1 LDDNIQPINAII
13 KSYKINKKRGKRKM
27 NTKKYFPTALAL
39 YFTYF
44 VHGIGVSI
52 LGQYKQSFAGAW
64 GAAKLSTGAF
74 DVSIVLAVIAALGLG
89 RLITLP
95 VAGPLSDKFGR
106 RISGLI
112 GIVLYVAYFVGIVM
126 APNMSVAYVF
136 ALLGGAA
143 NSFLDTCVTPT
154 LLEIFTESGDVAN
167 MFTKFSI
174 SIGQFVLPFAIGFV
188 AASAMSYTTIFFVT
202 GAALAADGLLIAFMK
217 FPPRNVA
224 AGAEG
229 AQAKPEKMK
238 FTPVSIAVIS
248 LGFTITSTF
257 QLWLNCNQEL
267 GKLYGLANPK
277 DIQSYYAMGTMA
289 AILVTAV
296 LVKKV
301 LKPVHILVLYPSI
314 SFVMLGIVYMVR
326 TPGICLVAGFVLGY
340 AAAGGVL
347 QLAVSTANSFFPM
360 HKGKITSIVMIAS
373 SLANFIILNIA
384 GMLSKAGGAANGPLY
399 VVLLNMGVTLV
410 GILIAVYVNVQF
422 KKQGLDKKNA
432 VA

>member
-1 LDDNIQPINAII
+1 
-13 KSYKINKKRGKRKM
+13 M
-27 NTKKYFPTALAL
+27 NTKKYLPTALAL

-44 VHGIGVSI
+44 IHGIGVSI
-52 LGQYKQSFAGAW
+52 LGQYKQSFAGSW

-95 VAGPLSDKFGR
+95 IAGPLSDKFGR

-126 APNMSVAYVF
+126 APSMSVAYVF

-143 NSFLDTCVTPT
+143 NSFLDTCVTPS

-188 AASAMSYTTIFFVT
+188 AASAMSYTTIFFAA
-202 GAALAADGLLIAFMK
+202 GAALAIDGLLIAFMP
-217 FPPRNVA
+217 FPPRNVV
-224 AGAEG
+224 AGDG
-229 AQAKPEKMK
+229 KSVQAKPEKMK

-289 AILVTAV
+289 AVLVTAV
-296 LVKKV
+296 LVKKL

-326 TPGICLVAGFVLGY
+326 TPGICLIAGFVLGY

-422 KKQGLDKKNA
+422 KKQGVDKKNA

>member
-1 LDDNIQPINAII
+1 
-13 KSYKINKKRGKRKM
+13 M
-27 NTKKYFPTALAL
+27 NTTAVSKKKYIPTALAL
-39 YFTYF
+39 YLAYF

-64 GAAKLSTGAF
+64 GAAKLSNGTF
-74 DVSIVLAVIAALGLG
+74 DVSTVLAVIAALGLG
-89 RLITLP
+89 RLVSLP
-95 VAGPLSDKFGR
+95 ISGPLSDKFGR
-106 RISGLI
+106 RISGII
-112 GIVLYVAYFVGIVM
+112 GIILYIAYFIGIAV
-126 APNMSVAYVF
+126 APNMTVAYIF

-143 NSFLDTCVTPT
+143 NSFLDTCITPS

-167 MFTKFSI
+167 MFTKFAI
-174 SIGQFVLPFAIGFV
+174 SIGQFVLPFGIGFV
-188 AASAMSYTTIFFVT
+188 AASLMSYTTIFYVA
-202 GAALAADGLLIAFMK
+202 GAILVVDGILIAILP
-217 FPPRNVA
+217 FPARNAVA
-224 AGAEG
+224 GKKGAN
-229 AQAKPEKMK
+229 AKPEKMK
-238 FTPVSIAVIS
+238 FTAVSIAVIA

-267 GKLYGLANPK
+267 GKLYGLAHPSE
-277 DIQSYYAMGTMA
+277 IQSYYAIGTMV

-301 LKPVHILVLYPSI
+301 LKPVNILVIYPSI
-314 SFVMLGIVYMVR
+314 SFVMLAIVYFVR
-326 TPGICLVAGFVLGY
+326 TPGITLVAGFVLGY

-347 QLAVSTANSFFPM
+347 QLAVSTANMFFPM
-360 HKGKITSIVMIAS
+360 HKGKITSIVMISS

-410 GILIAVYVNVQF
+410 GILIAVYVNVEF
-422 KKQGLDKKNA
+422 KKQGLGLKSS

>member
-1 LDDNIQPINAII
+1 
-13 KSYKINKKRGKRKM
+13 M
-27 NTKKYFPTALAL
+27 NTKAASNKKFYPTALAL

-52 LGQYKQSFAGAW
+52 LGQYKQNFAGAW
-64 GAAKLSTGAF
+64 GAEKLATGAF
-74 DVSIVLAVIAALGLG
+74 DVSVVLAVIAALGLG

-95 VAGPLSDKFGR
+95 IAGPLSDKFGR

-126 APNMSVAYVF
+126 APTMQIAYVF

-174 SIGQFVLPFAIGFV
+174 SIGQFVLPFIIGFV
-188 AASAMSYTTIFFVT
+188 AASAMSYQAIFYVT
-202 GAALAADGLLIAFMK
+202 GAALAIDGLLIAFMK
-217 FPPRNVA
+217 FPPRNVVS
-224 AGAEG
+224 GSEDVK
-229 AQAKPEKMK
+229 AKPQKMK

-277 DIQSYYAMGTMA
+277 QIQSYYAMGTML

-296 LVKKV
+296 LVKKL

-314 SFVMLGIVYMVR
+314 SFIMLAIVYLVR
-326 TPGICLVAGFVLGY
+326 TPGITLVAGFVLGY

-347 QLAVSTANSFFPM
+347 QLAVSTANSFFPA

-384 GMLSKAGGAANGPLY
+384 GILSKAGGAANGPLY
-399 VVLLNMGVTLV
+399 VLLLNMGVTLL
-410 GILIAVYVNVQF
+410 GILIALYVNVEF
-422 KKQGLDKKNA
+422 KKQGLDKKNS

>member
-1 LDDNIQPINAII
+1 
-13 KSYKINKKRGKRKM
+13 M
-27 NTKKYFPTALAL
+27 NTKAASNKKFYPTALAL

-52 LGQYKQSFAGAW
+52 LGQYKQNFAGAW
-64 GAAKLSTGAF
+64 GAEKLATGTF
-74 DVSIVLAVIAALGLG
+74 DVSVVLAVIAALGLG

-95 VAGPLSDKFGR
+95 IAGPLSDKFGR

-126 APNMSVAYVF
+126 APTMQIAYVF

-174 SIGQFVLPFAIGFV
+174 SIGQFVLPFIIGFV
-188 AASAMSYTTIFFVT
+188 AASAMSYHAIFYVT
-202 GAALAADGLLIAFMK
+202 GAALAIDGLLIAFMK
-217 FPPRNVA
+217 FPPRNVV
-224 AGAEG
+224 AGSENVK
-229 AQAKPEKMK
+229 AKPQKMK

-277 DIQSYYAMGTMA
+277 QIQSYYAMGTMV

-296 LVKKV
+296 LVKKL

-314 SFVMLGIVYMVR
+314 SFIMLAIVYLVR
-326 TPGICLVAGFVLGY
+326 TPGITLVAGFVLGY

-347 QLAVSTANSFFPM
+347 QLAVSTANSFFPA

-384 GMLSKAGGAANGPLY
+384 GILSKAGGAANGPLY
-399 VVLLNMGVTLV
+399 VLLLNMGVTLL
-410 GILIAVYVNVQF
+410 GILIALYVNVEF
-422 KKQGLDKKNA
+422 KKQGIDKKNS

>member
-1 LDDNIQPINAII
+1 
-13 KSYKINKKRGKRKM
+13 
-27 NTKKYFPTALAL
+27 
-39 YFTYF
+39 
-44 VHGIGVSI
+44 
-52 LGQYKQSFAGAW
+52 
-64 GAAKLSTGAF
+64 
-74 DVSIVLAVIAALGLG
+74 
-89 RLITLP
+89 LITLP
-95 VAGPLSDKFGR
+95 IAGPLSDKFGR
-106 RISGLI
+106 KISGLI
-112 GIVLYVAYFVGIVM
+112 GIVLYIAYFVGIVM
-126 APNMSVAYVF
+126 APTMQVAYIF

-174 SIGQFVLPFAIGFV
+174 SIGQFVLPFIIGFV
-188 AASAMSYTTIFFVT
+188 AASAMSYQAIFYVT
-202 GAALAADGLLIAFMK
+202 GAALAIDGLLIAFMK
-217 FPPRNVA
+217 FPPRNVV
-224 AGAEG
+224 AGAAEG
-229 AQAKPEKMK
+229 VKAKPEKMK

-277 DIQSYYAMGTMA
+277 DIQSYYAMGTMV

-301 LKPVHILVLYPSI
+301 LKAVHILVLYPAI
-314 SFVMLGIVYMVR
+314 SFIMLGIVYMVR
-326 TPGICLVAGFVLGY
+326 TPGICLVAGFVLGF

-347 QLAVSTANSFFPM
+347 QLAVSTANSFFPA

-384 GMLSKAGGAANGPLY
+384 GVLSKAGGAENGPLY
-399 VVLLNMGVTLV
+399 VLLLNMGVTLV
-410 GILIAVYVNVQF
+410 GILIALYVNVEF
-422 KKQGLDKKNA
+422 KKQGLGKKNS

>member
-1 LDDNIQPINAII
+1 
-13 KSYKINKKRGKRKM
+13 M
-27 NTKKYFPTALAL
+27 NTKKYIPTALAL

-52 LGQYKQSFAGAW
+52 LGQYKQNFAGAW
-64 GAAKLSTGAF
+64 GAEKLATGAF

-95 VAGPLSDKFGR
+95 IAGPLSDKFGR
-106 RISGLI
+106 KISGLI
-112 GIVLYVAYFVGIVM
+112 GILLYIAYFVGIVM
-126 APNMSVAYVF
+126 APTMQIAYIF

-174 SIGQFVLPFAIGFV
+174 SIGQFVLPFIIGFV
-188 AASAMSYTTIFFVT
+188 AASAMSYQAIFYVT
-202 GAALAADGLLIAFMK
+202 GAALAIDGLLIAFMK
-217 FPPRNVA
+217 FPPRNVV
-224 AGAEG
+224 AGGSEG
-229 AQAKPEKMK
+229 VKAKPEKMK

-277 DIQSYYAMGTMA
+277 DIQSYYAMGTMV

-301 LKPVHILVLYPSI
+301 LKAVHILVLYPTI
-314 SFVMLGIVYMVR
+314 AFVMLGIVYMVR
-326 TPGICLVAGFVLGY
+326 TPEICLVAGFVLGF

-347 QLAVSTANSFFPM
+347 QLAVSTANSFFPA

-384 GMLSKAGGAANGPLY
+384 GVLSKAGGAENGPLY
-399 VVLLNMGVTLV
+399 VLLLNMGVTLV
-410 GILIAVYVNVQF
+410 GIFIALYVNVEF
-422 KKQGLDKKNA
+422 KKQGLGKKNS